1 MTLDNV
7 LNNERDTSNM
17 TEEYTEFKQK
27 SHAENDLE
35 TVSLIIPLKSKIEMF
50 KLGVRVNL

>member
-17 TEEYTEFKQK
+17 TEEYTEC
-27 SHAENDLE
+27 
-35 TVSLIIPLKSKIEMF
+35 VSRKVLIIPLKSKIAMF